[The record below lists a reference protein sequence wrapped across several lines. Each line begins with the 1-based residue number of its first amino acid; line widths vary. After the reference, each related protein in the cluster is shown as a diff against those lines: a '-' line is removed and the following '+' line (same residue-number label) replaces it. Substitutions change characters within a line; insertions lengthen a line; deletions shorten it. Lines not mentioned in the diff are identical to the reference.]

1 MRRLLVQKLLLKG
14 VGSLAMCQ
22 DNGLCHIFV
31 LVHLLIEEDGKG
43 VHQGYSL
50 EEKGISPC
58 AVMLEVLDIEVL
70 DIEVLDIEV
79 LDIEVLDIAVE
90 IRDVRV
96 EERRGADHAFPHHD

>member
-70 DIEVLDIEV
+70 DI
-79 LDIEVLDIAVE
+79 AVE

>member
-31 LVHLLIEEDGKG
+31 LVHLLIKEDGKG

-70 DIEVLDIEV
+70 DIEVLDI
-79 LDIEVLDIAVE
+79 AVE

>member
-79 LDIEVLDIAVE
+79 LDIEVE

-96 EERRGADHAFPHHD
+96 EERRGADHAFPHRD